1 MSAHKCNKCGRLH
14 LIKWKNDTN
23 VIKQKVSVKCEVFGC
38 GGFVVNQ
45 FLNKNIDTIDVQ
57 PINLGPENG
66 VNENVKNF
74 HLTLE
79 K

>member
-1 MSAHKCNKCGRLH
+1 MSAHNCNKCDRLH
-14 LIKWKNDTN
+14 LIKWKNGTN

-38 GGFVVNQ
+38 DGLVINQ

-57 PINLGPENG
+57 PIHLGLENG
-66 VNENVKNF
+66 VNEEVKTF
-74 HLTLE
+74 ELALD